1 VIDQTEVQS
10 AIASGVTVTKAEVA
24 SARAYILKHFDPQPR
39 TMLTQLLADFEAAP
53 PRRLILDDSVPVE
66 PQIKQSIAWITWQL
80 SFGEALWTLV
90 NSGAL
95 MISSRD
101 LDELQ
106 ANLEWTTGHY
116 SSGWSFPQ
124 HAIAVPTAVRFA
136 PSFDNTAS
144 ALASGDLYIQDL
156 GIAGLHA
163 EVETALRQAVAC
175 FRNDLY
181 LPCLAMLAKASEG
194 AWTELGL
201 SLLKCNREHPNLK
214 TERRLTVHDALLSP
228 DSSVVKKIRL
238 VLELYEKQDVFVEIK
253 ERSQAGIQIL
263 REVSIWSNVV
273 RDSRNAVHYG
283 AMPASANNYEKTAAL
298 LMAAVPSLRTIYSI
312 RRAAEELASTTSQ

>member
-1 VIDQTEVQS
+1 MIDQTEVQS
-10 AIASGVTVTKAEVA
+10 VISSGVTVTKAEIA
-24 SARAYILKHFDPQPR
+24 SARAYILRHFDPRPR
-39 TMLTQLLADFEAAP
+39 TMLTQLLADFGAAP

-80 SFGEALWTLV
+80 SFAEALWTLV
-90 NSGAL
+90 NSGVL
-95 MISSRD
+95 IISSRD

-106 ANLEWTTGHY
+106 AHLEWTTGHY

-124 HAIAVPTAVRFA
+124 HVITIPTAVRFA

-144 ALASGDLYIQDL
+144 ALATSDLYIQDL
-156 GIAGLHA
+156 GIADLHA

-175 FRNDLY
+175 FRHDLY

-201 SLLKCNREHPNLK
+201 SLLKCNAEHPNLRAEK
-214 TERRLTVHDALLSP
+214 RLAIRDSLLSP
-228 DSSVVKKIRL
+228 DSSIVKRIRL
-238 VLELYEKQDVFVEIK
+238 VVDLYEKQDVFMEVK
-253 ERSQAGIQIL
+253 ERCQVGIQVL

-283 AMPASANNYEKTAAL
+283 AEPASENSYEKTAAL

-312 RRAAEELASTTSQ
+312 RRAAEEIASNTSQ

>member
-1 VIDQTEVQS
+1 MIDPTEVQS

-24 SARAYILKHFDPQPR
+24 SARAYILKHFDSQPR
-39 TMLTQLLADFEAAP
+39 AMLTRLLADFEAAR
-53 PRRLILDDSVPVE
+53 PRQLVLDDSVPIE
-66 PQIKQSIAWITWQL
+66 PQIKQSVAWITWQL
-80 SFGEALWTLV
+80 AFGEALWTLV
-90 NSGAL
+90 NTGVL

-106 ANLEWTTGHY
+106 AHLEWTTGHY

-124 HAIAVPTAVRFA
+124 HQIAVPTAARFA
-136 PSFDNTAS
+136 PSFDNTTS
-144 ALASGDLYIQDL
+144 ALANGDLYVLDL
-156 GIAGLHA
+156 GIADLHP
-163 EVETALRQAVAC
+163 EVETALRQAVTC

-201 SLLKCNREHPNLK
+201 SLLKCNPEHPNLRAEK
-214 TERRLTVHDALLSP
+214 RLTIRDSLLSP
-228 DSSVVKKIRL
+228 DSSIVKKIRL
-238 VLELYEKQDVFVEIK
+238 VVDLYEKQDVFMEVR
-253 ERSQAGIQIL
+253 ERSQVGVQIL

-283 AMPASANNYEKTAAL
+283 AGPASENSHEKTAAL

-312 RRAAEELASTTSQ
+312 RRAAEEIASNNSE